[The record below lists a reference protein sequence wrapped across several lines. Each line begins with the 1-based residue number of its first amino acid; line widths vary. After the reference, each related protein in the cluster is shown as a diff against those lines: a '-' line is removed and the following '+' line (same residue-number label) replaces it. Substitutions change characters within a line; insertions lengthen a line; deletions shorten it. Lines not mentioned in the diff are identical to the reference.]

1 MTLPHIFLCLL
12 SVFSCAIFPPSET
25 FARQTYPDNPVEIG
39 LVRWQ
44 RDFPAAIIEAD
55 RTGKPIF
62 LLFQEV
68 PGCIGCQTFG
78 SEVLSHPLLVEAI
91 EDNFIPVLVYNNRS
105 GGMDAEL
112 LDRFD
117 EPAWNFQVIRFLD
130 RDGKDIIPRRDQVWT
145 IAETAGRMAA
155 TLEKLARPVPL
166 YLKNLIL
173 EEDSKNIRQ
182 IAFAMFCFWTG
193 EYTLGKIDGVVTTEA
208 GFYEGREVTL
218 VHYNEKNVRREEV
231 ISQAAAQRCATKVY
245 LDPGESLDP
254 HGLDTGIWQRAL
266 YSAAPAGDQKKQL
279 QGSARLAGLTELTPM
294 QRTKLNAMLP
304 DDWTAAMQL
313 LSPRQRERLGIT
325 DK

>member
-1 MTLPHIFLCLL
+1 LQYFIFCLL
-12 SVFSCAIFPPSET
+12 SVLYCTSFQPSEIS
-25 FARQTYPDNPVEIG
+25 ARQAHTDNPVEIG

-44 RDFPAAIIEAD
+44 RDFPAAIIEAGH
-55 RTGKPIF
+55 TGKPVF

-78 SEVLSHPLLVEAI
+78 SEVLSHPLLVETI

-105 GGMDAEL
+105 DGMDAEL

-130 RDGKDIIPRRDQVWT
+130 RDGKDIIPRRDQAWT

-155 TLEKLARPVPL
+155 TLEKMARPVPL

-173 EEDSKNIRQ
+173 EEDSKNLRQ

-208 GFYEGREVTL
+208 GFFEGREVTL
-218 VHYNEKNVRREEV
+218 VHYNEKKVRREEV
-231 ISQAAAQRCATKVY
+231 ISQAATQRCATKVY

-254 HGLDTGIWQRAL
+254 HGLDTGIWQTAL

-279 QGSARLAGLTELTPM
+279 QGSPRLAGLAELTPM
-294 QRTKLNAMLP
+294 QRTKLNALLP
-304 DDWTAAMQL
+304 DDRTAAMQI
-313 LSPRQRERLGIT
+313 LSPRQRKSLGIT